1 MFLTGLMYYNAE
13 GVSVDYSEALR
24 WFLAAADKGHI
35 LAMQYLSIM
44 YKEGIG
50 VPKNNRE
57 AIKWRRKS
65 AGQRP

>member
-1 MFLTGLMYYNAE
+1 MYYNAV
-13 GVSVDYSEALR
+13 GVSADYSEALR
-24 WFLAAADKGHI
+24 WFLTAAEKGHI

-65 AGQRP
+65 AGSNP